1 MVSVG
6 VPRTRVLGAASPLR
20 LRTRVRGTLTMF
32 GPAFVAAIAYVD
44 PGNFST
50 NFSAGSR
57 YGYSLLWV
65 VVLASAMAMPIQ
77 YMSAKIG
84 IATGRSLPEICRER
98 CPRATA
104 VLLWIQAELV
114 AIATDLAEFVG
125 GAIGLNLVF
134 GVSPVASGCIVGLA
148 AFVLLFLHSHGAR
161 TFERAIAFLLIV
173 IVGGFLYQFL
183 HIGIAPSHAATG
195 LLPTVPDS
203 GALYLAAG
211 IVGATMMPHVVYL
224 HSSMTSRRHVHPD
237 DGSRRTA
244 LRGERSDVVVALGL
258 AGLVNIA
265 MLLLAARVFAGSSGT
280 ADLTAVHSQL
290 GRVAGGGAAFAFA
303 GALLVSGVSSSGV
316 GTLAGQTVMAEFV
329 HAQLP
334 VYVRRGLTMLPAM
347 AVLWLGVNTTSVLN
361 FSQVV
366 LSFGIPFALVPL
378 VLIGRSKSIMGT
390 FVNSRATTALMVV
403 ISTLVA
409 GLNLALLVGRFA

>member
-1 MVSVG
+1 MVTLL
-6 VPRTRVLGAASPLR
+6 VPRTRVLGPALPLR
-20 LRTRVRGTLTMF
+20 LRTRVRGTMTMF

-44 PGNFST
+44 PGNFAT
-50 NFSAGSR
+50 NVSAGSR

-98 CPRATA
+98 CPRATS
-104 VLLWIQAELV
+104 VVMWIQAELIAV
-114 AIATDLAEFVG
+114 ATDLAEFVG

-134 GVSPVASGCIVGLA
+134 GVSPVVSGLIVGLA
-148 AFVLLFLHSHGAR
+148 AFVLLYLHGRGAR
-161 TFERAIAFLLIV
+161 TFERAVAFLLIV
-173 IVGGFLYQFL
+173 IVGGFVYQFL
-183 HIGIAPSHAATG
+183 RIGADPGRAAGG
-195 LLPTVPDS
+195 LLPTLPDS

-224 HSSMTSRRHVHPD
+224 HSSMTSHKHVHPD
-237 DGSRRTA
+237 DGSRRAA
-244 LRGERSDVVVALGL
+244 LRGERWDVLVALGL
-258 AGLVNIA
+258 AGLVNVA
-265 MLLLAARVFAGSSGT
+265 MLLLAARVFSGGPGGGG
-280 ADLTAVHSQL
+280 LTAVHSQL
-290 GRVAGGGAAFAFA
+290 ARVAGGGAAFAFA

-329 HAQLP
+329 HVQLP

-347 AVLWLGVNTTSVLN
+347 AVLWLGVDTTAVLD

-378 VLIGRSKSIMGT
+378 VLIGRSRSIMGT
-390 FVNSRATTALMVV
+390 FVNTRAMTTLM
-403 ISTLVA
+403 IGIATLVA
-409 GLNLALLVGRFA
+409 GLNLALVIGRFA